1 MISLEVGHTWME
13 LCVGHDTGLQNIT
26 PGGIYCSFYPVLWH
40 CSWICEGLRERVCLS
55 HDILSVIVV
64 EEDTKMSFSWLIW
77 VWIPEASQHHLP
89 TSNWWILQ
97 KLMSMENPDFIS
109 WWGRCLSVQ
118 RVLNYYKVVFSSEV
132 WSFNVSSAKLQFV
145 VDVILMSYTHLKVNS
160 KTLSFDSI
168 YKKVAPKRL

>member
-1 MISLEVGHTWME
+1 MTLDCRTLRQVVYTAVSTQFCGTALEFVRVSEKG
-13 LCVGHDTGLQNIT
+13 
-26 PGGIYCSFYPVLWH
+26 Y
-40 CSWICEGLRERVCLS
+40 VCLMTFCQWLWLKRTPRCRF
-55 HDILSVIVV
+55 HDWFEFEFLKHHSITYQLQI
-64 EEDTKMSFSWLIW
+64 DGFCRSWCPW
-77 VWIPEASQHHLP
+77 
-89 TSNWWILQ
+89 
-97 KLMSMENPDFIS
+97 KNPDFIS

-168 YKKVAPKRL
+168 YKKVALKRL